1 MINWPNVHVEDIPIR
16 AVLLDSTHWQ
26 KFSARKHF
34 LFFHLVLCT
43 VSLSPSCIVLRCLR
57 KNTQHNKFLLPS
69 WPHLPIL
76 SSWGFVLFPKKK
88 IKLLG
93 CCFDTG
99 GDPVPI
105 TKAEGESG
113 QNGTSQEWV
122 KNGNCIGSS
131 KQCQKDQGVL
141 LHLFGFHRM
150 EDVFFLTDVDSTL
163 FLSC

>member
-26 KFSARKHF
+26 QFSARKHF

-150 EDVFFLTDVDSTL
+150 GDVFFLTDVDSTL